1 LLLAGH
7 LPILEHLAVEI
18 ARLTGL
24 FFLESG
30 EMAEF
35 KEKMQVL
42 LAPILDAHAAFLVDV
57 AVRNERGGK
66 LVQAFVDTDSGVT
79 IEECAEISRELA
91 QVLNRENLIQSS
103 YRLEVS
109 SPGID
114 KPLKMLRQYRKN
126 VGRRFKVVHQTTEA
140 KATLVGK
147 LEEVGEGK
155 LTFKTDGG
163 EMVTLDF
170 TQIVESK
177 EELPW

>member
-1 LLLAGH
+1 MLLAGA

-24 FFLESG
+24 FFLEFG
-30 EMAEF
+30 EMAEI

-42 LAPILDAHAAFLVDV
+42 LAPILDAHAAFLID
-57 AVRNERGGK
+57 ATIRNERGGK
-66 LVQAFVDTDSGVT
+66 LVQAFIDTDSGIT

-91 QVLNRENLIQSS
+91 HELDRENLIQGS
-103 YRLEVS
+103 YRLEIS

-114 KPLKMLRQYRKN
+114 KPLKMLRQYKKN
-126 VGRRFKVVHQTTEA
+126 IGRRFKVVHQTIDA

-147 LEEVGEGK
+147 LEGVGEAN
-155 LTFKTDGG
+155 LTFQVDSGD
-163 EMVTLDF
+163 MVTLEF
-170 TQIVESK
+170 TKIIESK

>member
-1 LLLAGH
+1 LLLAVR

-30 EMAEF
+30 EMAEIR
-35 KEKMQVL
+35 EKMQVL
-42 LAPILDAHAAFLVDV
+42 LAPILDAHAAFLVD
-57 AVRNERGGK
+57 AAIRNESGGK
-66 LVQAFVDTDSGVT
+66 LVQAYVDTDNGIT

-91 QVLNRENLIQSS
+91 HELDRENLIQGS
-103 YRLEVS
+103 YRLEIS

-114 KPLKMLRQYRKN
+114 KPLKLLRQYKKN
-126 VGRRFKVVHQTTEA
+126 IGRRFKVVHQTPEA

-147 LEEVGEGK
+147 LEGVGDVD
-155 LTFKTDGG
+155 LTFQTDRG
-163 EMVTLDF
+163 EKVTLEF
-170 TQIVESK
+170 TKIIESR